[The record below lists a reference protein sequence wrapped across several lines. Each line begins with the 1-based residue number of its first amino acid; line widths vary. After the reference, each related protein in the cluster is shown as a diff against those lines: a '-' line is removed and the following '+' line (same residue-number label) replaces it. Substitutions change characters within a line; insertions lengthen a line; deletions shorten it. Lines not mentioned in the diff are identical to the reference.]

1 MTNDRLP
8 DSPQGTAF
16 LLPEGTRLLHIGPHK
31 TGTTSLQNSIRANRE
46 EILRQGVYYGAP
58 EGRLASNRI
67 ARSLLRLPF
76 KNPDEIVEYEE
87 WEDQV
92 ARVRASTAGRVIVS
106 GEEFSFCEKREIRTL
121 LNDLGRERVHVV
133 VTVRPLAK
141 VLPSQWQLDLRGSFT
156 SGSFDEWLRWT
167 LKPQGLR
174 KIAMLLGIPH
184 PFWFRHRHDEL
195 VTRWAAEVGADRV
208 TVVIGDDRDHR
219 VLLRAFE
226 GMLGLTDG
234 TLLPVDGKSNPSLS
248 AEEIAII
255 LRVQQIL
262 SQRKLIF
269 AERVRSRQI
278 QRRLL
283 AQRPR
288 RSTDTKI
295 VIPAWAVESVRETS
309 QKIHDGL
316 LASGVR
322 IIGDPSLLLEAN
334 APKPGATPLDIDEIE
349 SAAQRM
355 VAELEADGKLQPGQM
370 KTSATRAVT
379 KILRRLSRRAG
390 S

>member
-1 MTNDRLP
+1 MSIEGTP
-8 DSPQGTAF
+8 PSPHESTL

-92 ARVRASTAGRVIVS
+92 ARVRASSARRVIVS

-121 LNDLGRERVHVV
+121 LNDLGKDRVHVV

-195 VTRWAAEVGADRV
+195 VTRWAAEVGADHQHVAGRPLVPHAAPGARSDRV
-208 TVVIGDDRDHR
+208 VVVGHGGPVGMGELQWGVDAVTGDHGALAAGLDARDR
-219 VLLRAFE
+219 AAGYE
-226 GMLGLTDG
+226 
-234 TLLPVDGKSNPSLS
+234 
-248 AEEIAII
+248 
-255 LRVQQIL
+255 LRVSL
-262 SQRKLIF
+262 DVGD
-269 AERVRSRQI
+269 ERV
-278 QRRLL
+278 
-283 AQRPR
+283 
-288 RSTDTKI
+288 
-295 VIPAWAVESVRETS
+295 E
-309 QKIHDGL
+309 
-316 LASGVR
+316 
-322 IIGDPSLLLEAN
+322 
-334 APKPGATPLDIDEIE
+334 
-349 SAAQRM
+349 
-355 VAELEADGKLQPGQM
+355 
-370 KTSATRAVT
+370 
-379 KILRRLSRRAG
+379 LRRRERDQR
-390 S
+390 